1 MFAVLRSGGKQY
13 RVAENDVIRVEKL
26 EAEVGATVA
35 LDDVLLI
42 GEGDAV
48 TVGTPAVGGASV
60 VAEVLDQLRG
70 PKTLVFKKKRRKGYR
85 RRQGHRQ
92 AVTLLRVTEIK
103 ASARKRKTAA
113 KTTAAKTTATKT
125 ARPNK
130 KDDVA
135 KTEAASEENG

>member
-113 KTTAAKTTATKT
+113 KTTAAKT

>member
-1 MFAVLRSGGKQY
+1 M
-13 RVAENDVIRVEKL
+13 
-26 EAEVGATVA
+26 
-35 LDDVLLI
+35 LI